1 MPNTKLLHCE
11 SKRGTEALNVA
22 GPFGNAYGQSSCRT
36 NHTAYAMCNGDIMSG
51 IESVPSAYL
60 SIGFLAILGIIMP
73 LTNFLI
79 TWVVRPKVDP
89 ARPHI
94 TKSYLLEGYEVDH
107 SLYPR
112 RLTTFECGSEPV
124 GDAMIQFH
132 FQYYWYAIIFL
143 VFDVAFMFLVLG
155 GMVVGNAT
163 SSELAENSR
172 GTAVEDAK
180 MAMMILAIFFSTMS
194 AGVWYV
200 FRKRGRIYI

>member
-1 MPNTKLLHCE
+1 MTL
-11 SKRGTEALNVA
+11 
-22 GPFGNAYGQSSCRT
+22 
-36 NHTAYAMCNGDIMSG
+36 
-51 IESVPSAYL
+51 
-60 SIGFLAILGIIMP
+60 LGIIMP

-79 TWVVRPKVDP
+79 TWVVRPRVDP

-94 TKSYLLEGYEVDH
+94 TRSYLLEGYERDH

-143 VFDVAFMFLVLG
+143 VFDVAFMFMVLRRIT
-155 GMVVGNAT
+155 GNLAT
-163 SSELAENSR
+163 SDA
-172 GTAVEDAK
+172 TAQGAAPGAVDE
-180 MAMMILAIFFSTMS
+180 AINALRHADRFLCHRMPL
-194 AGVWYV
+194 GVWHV

>member
-1 MPNTKLLHCE
+1 VAETVT
-11 SKRGTEALNVA
+11 GT
-22 GPFGNAYGQSSCRT
+22 
-36 NHTAYAMCNGDIMSG
+36 
-51 IESVPSAYL
+51 YL
-60 SIGFLAILGIIMP
+60 SMVLMTLIGIGMP
-73 LTNFLI
+73 LGAFVTQYFLM
-79 TWVVRPKVDP
+79 PKVDP
-89 ARPHI
+89 SRPHM
-94 TKSYLLEGYEVDH
+94 TKSWLMEGYERDH

-155 GMVVGNAT
+155 GMVVGDAT
-163 SSELAENSR
+163 SKEIVDA
-172 GTAVEDAK
+172 TAVEDAK
-180 MAMMILAIFFSTMS
+180 MAMLILAIFFSTMS

>member
-1 MPNTKLLHCE
+1 MLSLKGPPFC
-11 SKRGTEALNVA
+11 TEATD
-22 GPFGNAYGQSSCRT
+22 NAYGGASSR
-36 NHTAYAMCNGDIMSG
+36 NKWRAYAFSKGEPMSG
-51 IESVPSAYL
+51 LESVPSAYL
-60 SIGFLAILGIIMP
+60 SIGFLTVVGIIMP

-94 TKSYLLEGYEVDH
+94 TRSYLLEGYERDH

-124 GDAMIQFH
+124 GEAMIQFH

-155 GMVVGNAT
+155 GMVTADAT
-163 SSELAENSR
+163 TEGGTTTVAEAESALLTL
-172 GTAVEDAK
+172 G
-180 MAMMILAIFFSTMS
+180 LFFAIMS
-194 AGVWYV
+194 LGVWYV

>member
-1 MPNTKLLHCE
+1 M
-11 SKRGTEALNVA
+11 
-22 GPFGNAYGQSSCRT
+22 T
-36 NHTAYAMCNGDIMSG
+36 NSGGLSTLEKQFVLTFEIYA
-51 IESVPSAYL
+51 VPLFSRVLKAIAHEFNLVTLMWVPQVEKIAERMSAYL
-60 SIGFLAILGIIMP
+60 SIGFLTILGIIMP
-73 LTNFLI
+73 LTNFAI
-79 TWVVRPKVDP
+79 TWVVRPRVDP

-94 TKSYLLEGYEVDH
+94 TRSYLLEGYERDH

-155 GMVVGNAT
+155 GMVASDAT
-163 SSELAENSR
+163 SVGAAD
-172 GTAVEDAK
+172 GAVEEAK
-180 MAMMILAIFFSTMS
+180 SALLLLGLFFTIMS
-194 AGVWYV
+194 LGVWYV

>member
-1 MPNTKLLHCE
+1 M
-11 SKRGTEALNVA
+11 
-22 GPFGNAYGQSSCRT
+22 
-36 NHTAYAMCNGDIMSG
+36 
-51 IESVPSAYL
+51 PSAYL
-60 SIGFLAILGIIMP
+60 SIGFLTVVGIIMP

-94 TKSYLLEGYEVDH
+94 TRSYLLEGYERDH

-124 GDAMIQFH
+124 GEAMIQFH

-155 GMVVGNAT
+155 GMVASEAAT
-163 SSELAENSR
+163 VDADAESLAR
-172 GTAVEDAK
+172 AK
-180 MAMMILAIFFSTMS
+180 SALVTLAAFFATMS
-194 AGVWYV
+194 LGVWYV

>member
-1 MPNTKLLHCE
+1 
-11 SKRGTEALNVA
+11 
-22 GPFGNAYGQSSCRT
+22 
-36 NHTAYAMCNGDIMSG
+36 MSG
-51 IESVPSAYL
+51 LESVPSAYL
-60 SIGFLAILGIIMP
+60 SIGFLTIVGIIMP

-94 TKSYLLEGYEVDH
+94 TRSYLLEGYERDH

-124 GDAMIQFH
+124 GEAMIQFH

-143 VFDVAFMFLVLG
+143 VFGVAFMFLVLG
-155 GMVVGNAT
+155 GMVASDAT
-163 SSELAENSR
+163 AQGGAGYEE
-172 GTAVEDAK
+172 AVARATDAL
-180 MAMMILAIFFSTMS
+180 ITLGIFFATMS
-194 AGVWYV
+194 LGVWYV

>member
-1 MPNTKLLHCE
+1 MGEL
-11 SKRGTEALNVA
+11 
-22 GPFGNAYGQSSCRT
+22 
-36 NHTAYAMCNGDIMSG
+36 MSG
-51 IESVPSAYL
+51 LESVPSAYL
-60 SIGFLAILGIIMP
+60 SIGFLTVVGIIMP

-94 TKSYLLEGYEVDH
+94 TRSYLLEGYERDH

-124 GDAMIQFH
+124 GEAMIQFH

-155 GMVVGNAT
+155 GMVTADAT
-163 SSELAENSR
+163 SQSGTTTVAAAESALLTL
-172 GTAVEDAK
+172 G
-180 MAMMILAIFFSTMS
+180 IFFATMS
-194 AGVWYV
+194 LGVWYV

>member
-1 MPNTKLLHCE
+1 MGEL
-11 SKRGTEALNVA
+11 
-22 GPFGNAYGQSSCRT
+22 
-36 NHTAYAMCNGDIMSG
+36 MSG
-51 IESVPSAYL
+51 LESVPSAYL
-60 SIGFLAILGIIMP
+60 SIGFLTVVGIIMP

-94 TKSYLLEGYEVDH
+94 TRSYLLEGYERDH

-124 GDAMIQFH
+124 GEAMIQFH

-155 GMVVGNAT
+155 GMVTADAT
-163 SSELAENSR
+163 SGDTGTTIAEAESALLTL
-172 GTAVEDAK
+172 G
-180 MAMMILAIFFSTMS
+180 IFFATMS
-194 AGVWYV
+194 LGVWYV

>member
-1 MPNTKLLHCE
+1 
-11 SKRGTEALNVA
+11 
-22 GPFGNAYGQSSCRT
+22 
-36 NHTAYAMCNGDIMSG
+36 MSG
-51 IESVPSAYL
+51 LESVPSAYL
-60 SIGFLAILGIIMP
+60 SIGFLTVVGIIMP

-89 ARPHI
+89 ARPHV
-94 TKSYLLEGYEVDH
+94 TRSYLLEGYERDH

-124 GDAMIQFH
+124 GEAMIQFH

-155 GMVVGNAT
+155 GMVASDAT
-163 SSELAENSR
+163 ATDVVDREA
-172 GTAVEDAK
+172 AVARATDA
-180 MAMMILAIFFSTMS
+180 LAILGIFFATMS
-194 AGVWYV
+194 LGVWYV

>member
-1 MPNTKLLHCE
+1 MGEP
-11 SKRGTEALNVA
+11 
-22 GPFGNAYGQSSCRT
+22 
-36 NHTAYAMCNGDIMSG
+36 MSG
-51 IESVPSAYL
+51 LESVPSAYL
-60 SIGFLAILGIIMP
+60 SIGFLTVVGIIMP

-89 ARPHI
+89 ARPHV
-94 TKSYLLEGYEVDH
+94 TRSYLLEGYERDH

-124 GDAMIQFH
+124 GEAMIQFH

-155 GMVVGNAT
+155 GMVASDAT
-163 SSELAENSR
+163 ATDVVDREA
-172 GTAVEDAK
+172 AVARATDALT
-180 MAMMILAIFFSTMS
+180 ILGLFFATMS
-194 AGVWYV
+194 LGVWYV

>member
-1 MPNTKLLHCE
+1 ME
-11 SKRGTEALNVA
+11 SVSALC
-22 GPFGNAYGQSSCRT
+22 GGEP
-36 NHTAYAMCNGDIMSG
+36 MSG
-51 IESVPSAYL
+51 LESVPSAYL
-60 SIGFLAILGIIMP
+60 SIGFLAVVGIIMP

-89 ARPHI
+89 ARPHV
-94 TKSYLLEGYEVDH
+94 TRSYLLEGYERDH

-124 GDAMIQFH
+124 GEAMIQFH

-155 GMVVGNAT
+155 GMVASDAT
-163 SSELAENSR
+163 AQDVVDREA
-172 GTAVEDAK
+172 AVARATDALT
-180 MAMMILAIFFSTMS
+180 ILGIFFATMS
-194 AGVWYV
+194 LGVWYV